1 MPFGTYD
8 QLTGRWIVARDRG
21 ILYHVPLLDPSKLAE
36 AIRVIS
42 VAIVLMAKMN
52 EPTTDASLDVT
63 EGDITR
69 IKLGDKEIVLIG
81 TAHISQESVETVERV
96 IEAEQ
101 PDAVA
106 VELDKE
112 RFESIR
118 NETNWEDLDLI
129 EIIKKGQLTF
139 LLARLA
145 LTAFQKR
152 MGGYTGVKPG
162 AEMTAAIDAAE
173 AKGMSVEL
181 IDRNV
186 RTTLVRAWRMTPWW
200 RRAELAMML
209 IMGVFQRGEV
219 SEEELSDLREI
230 ENISVI
236 LDQLGEALPDVK
248 GVLVDERDTYMAQ
261 KLQQIDAK
269 KVVAVVGAAHKPG
282 ILRQIRDDIPQET
295 IDDIEAVP
303 PKPAISKALPWILPA
318 IVIGLFV
325 WGFFN
330 ADPTQFNTAA
340 LAWVLANGILSAVGA
355 IIALGHPVTVIAA
368 FIAAPLTSLNP
379 TVGAGMVTALVQTLV
394 SSPKVSD
401 FQTIG
406 DDIAEW
412 KGWWSNKL
420 GRVLLVFVFS
430 SIGSTIGTFVAFGWL
445 KNLL

>member
-1 MPFGTYD
+1 
-8 QLTGRWIVARDRG
+8 
-21 ILYHVPLLDPSKLAE
+21 
-36 AIRVIS
+36 
-42 VAIVLMAKMN
+42 MAKMN
-52 EPTTDASLDVT
+52 EPATDTNLDVT
-63 EGDITR
+63 DGDITR
-69 IKLGDKEIVLIG
+69 IQLGDKEIVLIG
-81 TAHISQESVETVERV
+81 TAHISQESVDTVEQV

-101 PDAVA
+101 PDTVA
-106 VELDKE
+106 VELDEE
-112 RFESIR
+112 RFKSLRSEA
-118 NETNWEDLDLI
+118 NWEDLDLI

-173 AKGMSVEL
+173 AKNMRVEL

-186 RTTLVRAWRMTPWW
+186 RTTLVRAWRTTPWW

-219 SEEELSDLREI
+219 SEEELSELREMQ
-230 ENISVI
+230 NISVI
-236 LDQLGEALPDVK
+236 LDQLGEALPEVK
-248 GVLVDERDTYMAQ
+248 GVLVDERDTYMAH
-261 KLQQIDAK
+261 KLQQIDAQ

-282 ILRQIRDDIPQET
+282 ILRQIRDDIAQT
-295 IDDIEAVP
+295 HIDDIEAVP
-303 PKPAISKALPWILPA
+303 PKHSLSKALPWILPA

-330 ADPTQFNTAA
+330 ADQGEFQDAA
-340 LAWVLANGILSAVGA
+340 LAWVLANGILSAVGTM
-355 IIALGHPVTVIAA
+355 IALGHPFTIVAA

-394 SSPKVSD
+394 ASPKVSD

-406 DDIAEW
+406 DDIAEL
-412 KGWWSNKL
+412 KGWWGNRL
-420 GRVLLVFVFS
+420 GRVLLVFLLS
-430 SIGSTIGTFVAFGWL
+430 SLGSTIGTFAAFGWL
-445 KNLL
+445 KDLL

>member
-1 MPFGTYD
+1 
-8 QLTGRWIVARDRG
+8 
-21 ILYHVPLLDPSKLAE
+21 
-36 AIRVIS
+36 
-42 VAIVLMAKMN
+42 MAKMN
-52 EPTTDASLDVT
+52 ESAAEPNLDVT
-63 EGDITR
+63 DGDITR
-69 IKLGDKEIVLIG
+69 IQLGDKEIVLIG

-96 IEAEQ
+96 IEAEA

-129 EIIKKGQLTF
+129 EIIKNGQLTF

-145 LTAFQKR
+145 LTSFQKR

-173 AKGMSVEL
+173 TKGARVEL
-181 IDRNV
+181 IDRNI
-186 RTTLVRAWRMTPWW
+186 RTTLVRAWRTTPWW

-209 IMGVFQRGEV
+209 VAGIFQRGEV
-219 SEEELSDLREI
+219 SEEELSDLRET

-248 GVLVDERDTYMAQ
+248 GVLVDERDTYMAY
-261 KLQQIDAK
+261 KLQKIDAK
-269 KVVAVVGAAHKPG
+269 KIVAVVGAAHKPG
-282 ILRQIRDDIPQET
+282 ILRQIRDDIAQQT
-295 IDDIEAVP
+295 IDDIEKVP
-303 PKPAISKALPWILPA
+303 DKPAISKALPWILPA
-318 IVIGLFV
+318 IVVGLFV

-330 ADPTQFNTAA
+330 ADPGQFETAA
-340 LAWVLANGILSAVGA
+340 VAWVLANGVLSALGA
-355 IIALGHPVTVIAA
+355 IVALGNPLTVIAA

-379 TVGAGMVTALVQTLV
+379 TIGAGMVTALVQTIV

-420 GRVLLVFVFS
+420 GRVLLVFLFS
-430 SIGSTIGTFVAFGWL
+430 SIGSMIGTFVAFGWL

>member
-1 MPFGTYD
+1 
-8 QLTGRWIVARDRG
+8 
-21 ILYHVPLLDPSKLAE
+21 
-36 AIRVIS
+36 
-42 VAIVLMAKMN
+42 MAKMN
-52 EPTTDASLDVT
+52 ESQQEPQVAETDVT
-63 EGDITR
+63 R
-69 IKLGDKEIVLIG
+69 IQLGETEVVLIG

-106 VELDKE
+106 VELDAE
-112 RFESIR
+112 RFESLR

-129 EIIKKGQLTF
+129 EIIKQGQLTF

-162 AEMTAAIDAAE
+162 AEMSAACDAAE
-173 AKGMSVEL
+173 AAGVDIEL

-186 RTTLVRAWRMTPWW
+186 RTTLLRAWRNTPWW

-209 IMGVFQRGEV
+209 LMGLFQKGEV
-219 SEEELSDLREI
+219 SEEELSDLREMQ
-230 ENISVI
+230 NISVV
-236 LDQLGEALPDVK
+236 LDQMGEALPDVK
-248 GVLVDERDTYMAQ
+248 SVLVDERDTYMAY
-261 KLQQIDAK
+261 KLQQLDAK

-282 ILRQIRDDIPQET
+282 ILRQIEGAIAEAT
-295 IDDIEAVP
+295 IDEIETVP
-303 PKPAISKALPWILPA
+303 PKHSISKALPWILPA

-325 WGFFN
+325 WGAFN
-330 ADPTQFNTAA
+330 ADAYQLKTAA
-340 LAWVLANGILSAVGA
+340 MAWVLANGVLSALGA
-355 IIALGHPVTVIAA
+355 IIALANPLTIIAA

-379 TVGAGMVTALVQTLV
+379 TIGAGMVTALVQTLV

-412 KGWWSNKL
+412 KGWWSNRL
-420 GRVLLVFVFS
+420 GRVLLVFLFS
-430 SIGSTIGTFVAFGWL
+430 SIGSSIGTFVAFGWL